1 MAKRSLADLKSAWKK
16 NATTDS
22 LPNNYYAF
30 YNIDDDA
37 KAVIRFL
44 PDLNDEN
51 PLGFMVE
58 KLTHTLKING
68 KNKTVQCLKQFG
80 KECPICK
87 KSAELYKEE
96 GKDTVVGKRIY
107 RRKQYLAQALV
118 VQDPLKYSDD
128 QPKALG
134 TVKLV
139 NLGFSLV
146 QKINA
151 AFDDDDL
158 DDVPWDYDNGTD
170 FVIKKTK
177 KGEYANYDLSKFANK
192 PRSLTEEERET
203 ALAGLIDLATLIPKE
218 PTEEELLK
226 LLDADLNGTPIE
238 EQSSKAPVGSSK
250 GDGNGIDPQSKSK
263 PVAKYGDDDDADGE
277 EEEEDNTPPAK
288 VESTKKV
295 APVVQEKEE
304 EYSEEADS
312 ILAQLRRKREQKA
325 D

>member
-1 MAKRSLADLKSAWKK
+1 MAKRSLSDLKAAWKK
-16 NATTDS
+16 NSSVDS

-30 YNIDDDA
+30 YNIDEDA

-44 PDLNDEN
+44 PDLNEEN

-58 KLTHTLKING
+58 KLTHSLKING

-96 GKDTVVGKRIY
+96 GKDTVVGKQIY

-118 VQDPLKYSDD
+118 VQDPLKYTDD
-128 QPKALG
+128 QEKAVG

-139 NLGFSLV
+139 NLGFSII

-158 DDVPWDYDNGTD
+158 DEVPWDYDAGTD

-177 KGEYANYDLSKFANK
+177 KGDYANYDLSKFANK
-192 PRSLTEEERET
+192 PRSLTEEEREAVT
-203 ALAGLIDLATLIPKE
+203 AGLIDLSTLVPKE
-218 PTEEELLK
+218 PTEEDLIK
-226 LLDADLNGTPIE
+226 LLDAHINGTPIE
-238 EQSSKAPVGSSK
+238 EGGSGKAPVGSSK
-250 GDGNGIDPQSKSK
+250 NDGNGIDPQKASK
-263 PVAKYGDDDDADGE
+263 PVAKYGDEDDMEDDD
-277 EEEEDNTPPAK
+277 EDAEPVVATKPAA
-288 VESTKKV
+288 KK
-295 APVVQEKEE
+295 APVAVVEDEE
-304 EYSEEADS
+304 FADEADS
-312 ILAQLRRKREQKA
+312 ILAQLRRKRSQQAE
-325 D
+325 